1 MPLGEMSLGL
11 VKLNGPQHPL
21 VSVLNVSQSKRPSAQ
36 STKGMESPIVRD
48 AVGMESPI
56 VRKPKARAHL
66 CELKSR
72 RSPKRSPFVRKD
84 EGMESPIVH
93 NAEVVLIY
101 LENIFLSSKMMQALQ
116 VYKLTSLE

>member
-1 MPLGEMSLGL
+1 MNPGL
-11 VKLNGPQHPL
+11 TGLNGPQHPWA
-21 VSVLNVSQSKRPSAQ
+21 SILNFSQSKRPSAQ
-36 STKGMESPIVRD
+36 SAEGMESPIVRD

-72 RSPKRSPFVRKD
+72 RSHKRSPFVRKD
-84 EGMESPIVH
+84 GGMESPIVH
-93 NAEVVLIY
+93 NAEGILIY

-116 VYKLTSLE
+116 VYKLSSSEW